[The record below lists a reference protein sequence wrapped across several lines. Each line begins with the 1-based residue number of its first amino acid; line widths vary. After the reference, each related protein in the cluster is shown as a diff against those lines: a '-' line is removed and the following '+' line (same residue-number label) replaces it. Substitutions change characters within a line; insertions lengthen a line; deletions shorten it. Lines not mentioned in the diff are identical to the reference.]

1 MSREILLLVDALAR
15 EKNVDKEIVFGALE
29 LALASATKKRFGH
42 DEVDVRVAIDRH
54 NGNHSSFRRWEVVA
68 DDDHEFPSRQI
79 AITDAGEHGENLQIG
94 DFVEEELEPIE
105 FGRIGAQTAKQVILQ
120 RIRDAEREQI
130 LNDFLERREHMVSGV
145 IKRIERGNAIIEC
158 GKLEALLPREQM
170 IPKENL
176 RVGDR
181 VKAFLLRID
190 RGGRGP
196 QLILSRTAR
205 EFLVKL
211 FEVEVPEI
219 EDGLIEIKAAARDP
233 GLRAKIA
240 VKSNDQRIDPQGTC
254 IGMRGSRVQA
264 VTTELGGERVDII
277 LWSQDP
283 AQFVINALAP
293 ADVSSIVIDEESHSM
308 DVVVDEE
315 QLAQAIGRGGQNVR
329 LASELTGWE
338 INIMTVDQAEQKHE
352 AEYEQI
358 RDLFMRTLD
367 VDEDVATVL
376 VQEGFSTLEEV
387 AYVPLA
393 EMLEIDGF
401 AEETVNELRS
411 RARNALL
418 TQAIAKEEEK
428 ESEAEGLLTV
438 EGVDADLAHV
448 LVNNGV
454 ATRDDLADLAV
465 DDLVEMTNM
474 DADQA
479 KKLIMAAR
487 AHWFNE

>member
-130 LNDFLERREHMVSGV
+130 LNDFLGRREHMVSGV

>member
-1 MSREILLLVDALAR
+1 MEEVWETAEESILTALREYAAGATDAATGTPAAAAA
-15 EKNVDKEIVFGALE
+15 DTGGAV
-29 LALASATKKRFGH
+29 AAGSAT
-42 DEVDVRVAIDRH
+42 A
-54 NGNHSSFRRWEVVA
+54 A
-68 DDDHEFPSRQI
+68 
-79 AITDAGEHGENLQIG
+79 
-94 DFVEEELEPIE
+94 
-105 FGRIGAQTAKQVILQ
+105 Q
-120 RIRDAEREQI
+120 RILSLA
-130 LNDFLERREHMVSGV
+130 NDF
-145 IKRIERGNAIIEC
+145 NAIPVWAP
-158 GKLEALLPREQM
+158 GVA
-170 IPKENL
+170 
-176 RVGDR
+176 GD
-181 VKAFLLRID
+181 
-190 RGGRGP
+190 
-196 QLILSRTAR
+196 Q
-205 EFLVKL
+205 
-211 FEVEVPEI
+211 
-219 EDGLIEIKAAARDP
+219 
-233 GLRAKIA
+233 
-240 VKSNDQRIDPQGTC
+240 
-254 IGMRGSRVQA
+254 
-264 VTTELGGERVDII
+264 
-277 LWSQDP
+277 
-283 AQFVINALAP
+283 AP
-293 ADVSSIVIDEESHSM
+293 ATTFRTPYV
-308 DVVVDEE
+308 
-315 QLAQAIGRGGQNVR
+315 LN
-329 LASELTGWE
+329 
-338 INIMTVDQAEQKHE
+338 TVDQAEQKHE